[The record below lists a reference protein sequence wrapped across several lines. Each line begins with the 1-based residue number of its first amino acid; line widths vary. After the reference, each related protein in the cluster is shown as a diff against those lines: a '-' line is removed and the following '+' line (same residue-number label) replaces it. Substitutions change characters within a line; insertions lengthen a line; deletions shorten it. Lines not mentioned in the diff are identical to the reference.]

1 MLKISVAELKNKY
14 ELGERDFENIDLEG
28 TNLKNLDLAGINLTK
43 ANLKYANLSGC
54 NLQEACLNEANLSE
68 ANLDEADLDKASL
81 IRVNLDKTN
90 LSNASL
96 NEAKLIE
103 AFLINEVY
111 LNKAFLIGA
120 YLNGAYLK
128 GAYLTGAYLI
138 SSYLGGACLQGAKV
152 NGAYL
157 SGAYYDDRT
166 TFDPDFDPRL
176 FGMLK
181 TKEVAKEMNVA
192 VTELLDVFNH
202 ICQCSNRYL
211 GYTATIKYLEAS
223 KPAFKWLNNFK
234 IGVGGQLIFSGLATH
249 QLNTAEKE
257 YLQIW
262 IESFIKFCS
271 NIIED
276 FGGIVEQKPT
286 AFNF

>member
-1 MLKISVAELKNKY
+1 MLKISIAELKNKY
-14 ELGERDFENIDLEG
+14 ALGERDFEKIDLEG
-28 TNLKNLDLAGINLTK
+28 TNLQGLDLAGINLSK
-43 ANLKYANLSGC
+43 ANLKYTNLAGC
-54 NLQEACLNEANLSE
+54 NLQEACLNEANLSA

-81 IRVNLDKTN
+81 IRANLEKAN
-90 LSNASL
+90 LSNTSL

-103 AFLINEVY
+103 AFLIDEVY

-138 SSYLGGACLQGAKV
+138 SSYLSGACLKGAKV

-166 TFDPDFDPRL
+166 TFDSDFDPHVA
-176 FGMLK
+176 GMLK
-181 TKEVAKEMNVA
+181 LTEVANEVNIA
-192 VTELLDVFNH
+192 VSELLDVFNH

-211 GYTATIKYLEAS
+211 GATATMKYLEAS
-223 KPAFKWLNNFK
+223 RPKFKWLNNFK
-234 IGVGGQLIFSGLATH
+234 IGAGGQLIFSGIAGY
-249 QLNTAEKE
+249 QLNTAQRE

-262 IESFIKFCS
+262 IESFINSCS
-271 NIIED
+271 IIIED
-276 FGGIVEQKPT
+276 FSSIVEQKPT
-286 AFNF
+286 RFVL